1 MDLGESSLT
10 NNEVDKLAQDEFW
23 LQKIKSNLGKNREL
37 SDKMVSI
44 LDSFD
49 RLLLDLDGTVMRLCQ
64 KTGSLQ
70 EKQLNVSALMQ
81 EVDRALCFYNAG
93 IEIDA
98 ELKVLSPAENLS
110 KYLKLMKRLKES
122 ISFFSSDPTLEV
134 KRERMQ
140 STFDFGCIALE
151 QEFKTMLRQS
161 RASLNASDFLSAM
174 DDGYE
179 ISRSTDLFNVLIG
192 GNEQAMKQLCSW
204 LISESS
210 SKHYVDIYADVAS
223 SSAVRILT
231 GIAGSNLTSVK
242 EDGALRNKEVY
253 RRDSKVGW
261 PAKRSFRPYP
271 TDLGSRRM
279 TLAVENVTKESELE
293 SQAENIVICFS
304 VFVALMN
311 IEERFIDTAFKLSK
325 EEKAGCINA
334 AMTKSFSFLIDNC
347 GDFISKA
354 RRYIERGDLAS
365 VFCLLPLLKYINSKH
380 DVLTS
385 FLKNTSTAL
394 QNSFQNVM
402 TSIHSEGTCA
412 LEKFVDHVKSDSE
425 KFVPPDCTVHQL
437 TSNALMYLQQLV
449 HQTDALGA
457 LLGGEGDE
465 PPKEAVPKYFARVLS
480 ALGLNLRNKAELYV
494 NPALKAMFML
504 NNLTH
509 ILKVITKNGVLHI
522 VSEQNRNVEQYYN
535 DQLDQFKTQYL
546 QSWLNLRALLSNF
559 LRRTEVSLSH
569 SGQRLRE
576 KDREHIKS
584 IFSDFNRHIDAIAK
598 EHCDLVVPDANLA
611 SQLRAECKQNVLPLY
626 TELYEKYSKLN
637 FTKNYEK
644 YVKLTPQN
652 VEQLVESLFS
662 YFKFAGK
669 RSSAIHSSHFSTYN
683 VVQLQRTKK

>member
-37 SDKMVSI
+37 SEKMVSI

-110 KYLKLMKRLKES
+110 KYLKLMKKLKES

-161 RASLNASDFLSAM
+161 RASLSASDFLSAM

-179 ISRSTDLFNVLIG
+179 INRNTDLFNVLIG

-231 GIAGSNLTSVK
+231 GIAGSNLTNVK
-242 EDGALRNKEVY
+242 EDSALRSKE
-253 RRDSKVGW
+253 
-261 PAKRSFRPYP
+261 
-271 TDLGSRRM
+271 
-279 TLAVENVTKESELE
+279 
-293 SQAENIVICFS
+293 
-304 VFVALMN
+304 

-325 EEKAGCINA
+325 EEKAACISA

-347 GDFISKA
+347 GDFINKA

-365 VFCLLPLLKYINSKH
+365 VFCLLPLLKYINSKR

-385 FLKNTSTAL
+385 FLKNTSTPL

-457 LLGGEGDE
+457 LLGSEGDE

-546 QSWLNLRALLSNF
+546 QSWLNLQALLSNF
-559 LRRTEVSLSH
+559 LRRTEVTISH

-584 IFSDFNRHIDAIAK
+584 IFSDFNRHVDAIAK

-637 FTKNYEK
+637 FTKNFEK

-652 VEQLVESLFS
+652 VEQLIESLFS
-662 YFKFAGK
+662 VTLP
-669 RSSAIHSSHFSTYN
+669 I
-683 VVQLQRTKK
+683 Q